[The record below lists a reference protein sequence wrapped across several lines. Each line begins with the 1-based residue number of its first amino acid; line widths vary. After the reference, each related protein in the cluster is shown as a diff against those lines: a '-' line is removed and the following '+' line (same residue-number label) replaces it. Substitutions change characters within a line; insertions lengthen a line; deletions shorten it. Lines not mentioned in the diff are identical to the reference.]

1 MRGVGW
7 ISACVCLKSDG
18 TVFHFISFYLIAIL
32 VSLSTHVVLARG
44 VGNLVPAARGALHC
58 TRAREGDLVLTRGV
72 LLGILDLAAKL
83 AGLTF
88 EMPAEP
94 VGVLLALTVRPR
106 VLAVDLRCACQWI
119 GRIERTNPRTNL
131 P

>member
-1 MRGVGW
+1 MR
-7 ISACVCLKSDG
+7 
-18 TVFHFISFYLIAIL
+18 
-32 VSLSTHVVLARG
+32 
-44 VGNLVPAARGALHC
+44 VGNLLPAARGALHC
-58 TRAREGDLVLTRGV
+58 TRAREGNLFLARGV